1 MQVKQR
7 NEIDNRYKWHL
18 EDIFPTNEAW
28 EECFFATEEMIP
40 QISKYNGNLKDDETI
55 LLCLSISL
63 LLMAAYNMIGYLFRW
78 KHIYCMH
85 QLSNR
90 RRMTPENIQWEE
102 MTFADAYGIPL
113 VFTIVGLIGIVCYF
127 AI

>member
-1 MQVKQR
+1 MMLKNQH
-7 NEIDNRYKWHL
+7 NRTIL
-18 EDIFPTNEAW
+18 
-28 EECFFATEEMIP
+28 FFAYFGNYILPTFLVLASLLSKL
-40 QISKYNGNLKDDETI
+40 ISKDDETI